1 MIAIEKTAVAHC
13 SQEEGTCPCHAGPH
27 GQATVSY
34 EVGGAVGSENMAK
47 SFYCGLCG
55 KEWARQ
61 GNRVQGWLV

>member
-1 MIAIEKTAVAHC
+1 MAM
-13 SQEEGTCPCHAGPH
+13 PH
-27 GQATVSY
+27 RATRRSNRVSY
-34 EVGGAVGSENMAK
+34 EVGGAVENVAK